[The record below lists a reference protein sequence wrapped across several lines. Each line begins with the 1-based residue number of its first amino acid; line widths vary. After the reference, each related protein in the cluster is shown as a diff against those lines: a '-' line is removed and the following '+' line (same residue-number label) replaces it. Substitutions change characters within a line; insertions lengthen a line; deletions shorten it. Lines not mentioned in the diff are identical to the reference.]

1 MSSRPSLPEI
11 FLVALRLGCTS
22 FGGPVAHLAYFRKE
36 YVEKRRWLDDTHYA
50 DLVALG
56 QFLPGPASSQ
66 VGFGVGCVQRGL
78 AGGLA
83 AWLGFTLPSAVLMI
97 AFGYGVAT
105 LGDLSTAG
113 WLKGLKAAA
122 VAVVAQAVWQ
132 MWRSLCP
139 DLPRSLLAGVS
150 AGVLILAP
158 QAWSQVAV
166 IVAGAAIG
174 FTWLRPTAGGGAI
187 SPARQG
193 PRNHHPAGLMAPPP
207 AAASGL
213 GFLLLF
219 LILLIGLPALV
230 RITNNPWLE
239 TADKFYRTGAL
250 VFGGGHVVLPLLE
263 REVVAPGG
271 VTPDQFL
278 AGYGAAQAVPGPLF
292 TFAAYLGTIM
302 TRGPHG
308 VAGGLWALGA
318 IFLPALL
325 VMAGAMP
332 YWERLRQR
340 EEAQA
345 ALRGANAAV
354 VGLLLAALYHP
365 VGTSGLTDLRSTA
378 LAVAAFALLQWA
390 RLPAWAVVLLAAAAG
405 AVS

>member
-1 MSSRPSLPEI
+1 MAAMLPRPSLLEI

-36 YVEKRRWLDDTHYA
+36 YVERRGWLDEEHYA

-66 VGFGVGCVQRGL
+66 VGFGVGYLQRGL
-78 AGGLA
+78 PGGLA

-97 AFGYGVAT
+97 AFAYGVGA
-105 LGDLSTAG
+105 LGDLSAAG

-132 MWRSLCP
+132 MWRNLCP
-139 DLPRSLLAGVS
+139 DLPRSLLAGAA
-150 AGVLILAP
+150 AGVLIVVP

-166 IVAGAAIG
+166 IAAGAIIG
-174 FTWLRPTAGGGAI
+174 WAWLRVGPPLVGGPQAASPTGPAPSAGPTFGAI
-187 SPARQG
+187 C
-193 PRNHHPAGLMAPPP
+193 
-207 AAASGL
+207 
-213 GFLLLF
+213 LLLF
-219 LILLIGLPALV
+219 VVLLLGLPALV
-230 RITNNPWLE
+230 RITNNPLLE
-239 TADKFYRTGAL
+239 VADKFYRTGAL

-263 REVVAPGG
+263 REVVAPGL

-292 TFAAYLGTIM
+292 TFAAYLGTVM
-302 TRGPHG
+302 LGG
-308 VAGGLWALGA
+308 GAGGLWALGA

-332 YWERLRQR
+332 FWERLRR
-340 EEAQA
+340 RNDAQA

-354 VGLLLAALYHP
+354 VGVLLAALYHP
-365 VGTSGLTDLRSTA
+365 VGTSGLTDSRSTA
-378 LAVAAFALLQWA
+378 LAVAAFVLLQVA

-405 AVS
+405 SALG